1 MAVSKKK
8 PATKKSTATKK
19 PSQARRTSKSSA
31 SRAQSAN
38 PQSQFMQTKV
48 TQQTIYWLIIGAA
61 VIALT
66 VWVLSLQRQLNDIY
80 DQIQIDS
87 SSNSYIKVK
96 SERQ

>member
-1 MAVSKKK
+1 MAASKKK

-31 SRAQSAN
+31 SRTQSTSA
-38 PQSQFMQTKV
+38 QSQFMQTRV
-48 TQQTIYWLIIGAA
+48 TEQTIYWLIIGAA
-61 VIALT
+61 VIALA

>member
-1 MAVSKKK
+1 MAASKKK

-19 PSQARRTSKSSA
+19 PSQARHTSKSSA
-31 SRAQSAN
+31 SRAQSSN
-38 PQSQFMQTKV
+38 TQSQFMQTRV
-48 TQQTIYWLIIGAA
+48 TEQTIYWLIIGAA
-61 VIALT
+61 VIALA